1 MFTFEYALNRPEGI
15 HNSEYAAPPRTTTGG
30 EDFPCLPAHYSA
42 DADYCADELFNAAR
56 VYTQAINT
64 IYAPA
69 YAKGCT
75 PIPAPAPSS
84 CAQEPDPITPNP
96 APIPSHQQP
105 TSGDYRRFCQRMAA
119 GGYRIADFKSTPKKT
134 AEYKALNS
142 TSTTT
147 HDTHTYSV
155 RINRVGPID
164 ITAYYQAPQNC
175 IPQALLALLNQ
186 AEADYNLLLKHA
198 KEAGALSVPFLRDT
212 PDAIQAEARA
222 FHHKYGIFLSPKPC
236 YSVHCTKFTCQ
247 NSVHHRHVAATSRR
261 MEMNTHSA
269 MITIPGIVGAHQF
282 KPIWDAA
289 VEGIKAANLPK
300 GHHCI
305 GVIEP
310 HANGIT
316 TDAMHQAQ
324 NNNQGSLHYHLIN
337 PLNLPANTTAIE
349 AEEILDTHIRAALA
363 KAGLT
368 VDVHVQIASVEDLKQ
383 YTDYIAWYLFKNLDV
398 KSHYRYAAGHD
409 SSGFSLYKRH
419 IELNSPPTPGNSSLY
434 SATKGFFQ
442 PFDPASTFS
451 TKKKATNKS
460 TENIIPALAADFN
473 RRYIGA
479 TEGKFASTVTW
490 DTNAGEEVTVTR
502 SYGGRTWAATGHI
515 ITTTARR
522 DVPEGPYVTLDS
534 FPEHT
539 IAEAIALCRTQLK
552 KTLHQQLTAAIA
564 RWMRT
569 HHAGHRPVSSFT
581 AGGHLTTPEPPLACI
596 SAHCFQQG
604 VLASSNLA
612 PLTTVC
618 TTVCLP
624 AVCYQGHRSL
634 PLFCPEPD
642 DVPRAAMTSHL
653 SYSTVRIRA
662 PSTTQPATT
671 TRCAESS
678 ILAHTNTIITTVC
691 VQAIRQTR
699 YAPSVRTG
707 ALPCLQ
713 SAEHAPPS
721 PEPSSST

>member
-1 MFTFEYALNRPEGI
+1 MKNTLEHKKSQAGQRVDMYLSAGGYGPDLFIMFTFEYALNRPEGN
-15 HNSEYAAPPRTTTGG
+15 NSEYAAPPHTTTGG
-30 EDFPCLPAHYSA
+30 EGFPCLPAHYSA
-42 DADYCADELFNAAR
+42 DAASCADALFNAAR
-56 VYTQAINT
+56 VYTQALNT

-84 CAQEPDPITPNP
+84 CVQEPDPITPNP

-119 GGYRIADFKSTPKKT
+119 GGYRIADFTSSPKKT
-134 AEYKALNS
+134 AEYEALNS
-142 TSTTT
+142 TSTSTT
-147 HDTHTYSV
+147 TGGDTHTYSV
-155 RINRVGPID
+155 RINRIGPID
-164 ITAYYQAPQNC
+164 ITAYYQAPKNR

-198 KEAGALSVPFLRDT
+198 KEAGALGVPFLRYT

-222 FHHKYGIFLSPKPC
+222 FHHKYGIFLSPRPC
-236 YSVHCTKFTCQ
+236 YSVRCTKFTCQ
-247 NSVHHRHVAATSRR
+247 NSIHHRYVAATSRR

-269 MITIPGIVGAHQF
+269 MITIPGIMGAHQF

-310 HANGIT
+310 HCNGIT

-337 PLNLPANTTAIE
+337 PLNLPANITAIE
-349 AEEILDTHIRAALA
+349 AEDILDQAIRAALA

-368 VDVHVQIASVEDLKQ
+368 VDVHVQIASVKDLKQ
-383 YTDYIAWYLFKNLDV
+383 YTDYIARYIFKNLDV
-398 KSHYRYAAGHD
+398 KTHYRYAAGHD

-419 IELNSPPTPGNSSLY
+419 IELNSLTPGNSSLY

-442 PFDPASTFS
+442 PFSSTSTF
-451 TKKKATNKS
+451 TNKAATS
-460 TENIIPALAADFN
+460 NIVPALAADFN

-502 SYGGRTWAATGHI
+502 SYGGRTWSATGHI

-534 FPEHT
+534 YPEHT
-539 IAEAIALCRTQLK
+539 IAEAIVLCRAQLE
-552 KTLHQQLTAAIA
+552 KTLNEQLAAAIA
-564 RWMRT
+564 RWTRT

-581 AGGHLTTPEPPLACI
+581 AGKYLT
-596 SAHCFQQG
+596 G
-604 VLASSNLA
+604 
-612 PLTTVC
+612 
-618 TTVCLP
+618 
-624 AVCYQGHRSL
+624 
-634 PLFCPEPD
+634 PEPD
-642 DVPRAAMTSHL
+642 GVPRAAVTSHL

-662 PSTTQPATT
+662 PPTILPVTTA
-671 TRCAESS
+671 RCAESS
-678 ILAHTNTIITTVC
+678 IRRTLNPPIITTVC

-699 YAPSVRTG
+699 YAL
-707 ALPCLQ
+707 LPRCVPGLCRAH
-713 SAEHAPPS
+713 SLPNKPI
-721 PEPSSST
+721 